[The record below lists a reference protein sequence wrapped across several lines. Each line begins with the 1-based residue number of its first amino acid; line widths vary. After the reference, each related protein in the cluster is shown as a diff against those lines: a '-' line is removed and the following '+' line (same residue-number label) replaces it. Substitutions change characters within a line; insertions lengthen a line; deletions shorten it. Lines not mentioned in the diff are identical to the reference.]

1 MKRFVLKK
9 EPVRK
14 PEYAINYASL
24 LNEAQLEAVMHDEGP
39 GLVIAGAGTGKTRT
53 LIYRVARLI
62 EAGADPNRI
71 LLLTFTR
78 RAAREMLDRASSVL
92 DERCRKVRGGTF
104 HFYCS
109 QLLHQYHEQAG
120 YPQNF
125 TIIDTAD
132 AQDLLHMLRAE
143 FKFDKLKTRFPKK
156 STLQNII
163 SASINRQQSLYDIVE
178 SGYDQF
184 LGHIERIET
193 LADAYRQYKEQHRVM
208 DFDDMLVRT
217 VELLQNETVLEQV
230 RGRHEHVLVDE
241 YQDTNAIQAELVRL
255 FTPANGRVMVVGDD
269 AQSIYRF
276 RGADHKNIMRF
287 PDLFKGAKRITLEEN
302 YRSTGNILQVA
313 NKLLEQAREK
323 YEKKLYSMRETG
335 DLPALVKTADTREQS
350 RFVVQMIMNLREQE
364 ISLGETAVLFR
375 NSRDSFDLEI
385 ELNRRKIPFIKY
397 GGQKFS
403 EAAHIKDVLAHLRV
417 VINPADA
424 LAWNRVLTLI
434 DGIGPKTAADLLNWL
449 ESAGNPYELASSGI
463 LSDKFKTG
471 LLGLSQL
478 LIDLKQ
484 NELTPAEA
492 LSQIHAY
499 YKPVCE
505 KKFDDHPKR
514 LKDLEAFEGIAV
526 NYRDYAQLLEEL
538 ALDPIEA
545 TAVETEPGKED
556 EAPLVLSTI
565 HSAKGLEWSHVFLI
579 QCLDGVIP
587 SGYSVDDPDEIDEEL
602 RLLYVAVT
610 RAKDMLYISY
620 PVLQHGSFGDVF
632 TKPSRFLEGMGEQLL
647 EPWLLVDESELP
659 AASLPSASATAL
671 PATARGSNGQ
681 AAGDEA

>member
-1 MKRFVLKK
+1 MKRFVLKA
-9 EPVRK
+9 EPHRAV
-14 PEYAINYASL
+14 EYAIDYARL
-24 LNEAQLEAVMHDEGP
+24 LNEAQLAAVMHDGGP
-39 GLVIAGAGTGKTRT
+39 CLVIAGAGTGKTRT

-62 EAGADPNRI
+62 EAGADPTRI

-109 QLLHQYHEQAG
+109 QLLHQYHEQVG
-120 YPQNF
+120 FPKNF

-132 AQDLLHMLRAE
+132 AQDILHMLRAE
-143 FKFDKLKTRFPKK
+143 LKFDKLKTRFPKK
-156 STLQNII
+156 STLLNIL
-163 SASINRQQSLYDIVE
+163 SAAVNKQLSLYEVVE

-184 LGHIERIET
+184 LNHIERIET
-193 LADAYRQYKEQHRVM
+193 LAEAYRSYKEQHRVM
-208 DFDDMLVRT
+208 DFDDLLVRT
-217 VELLQNETVLEQV
+217 VALLQDAHIRDEV
-230 RGRHEHVLVDE
+230 RSRHQHVLVDE

-255 FTPANGRVMVVGDD
+255 FTPAAGKVMVVGDD

-276 RGADHKNIMRF
+276 RGADHQNIMRF
-287 PDLFKGAKRITLEEN
+287 PDLFSGTKRITLEEN
-302 YRSTGNILQVA
+302 YRTTGNILRVA
-313 NKLLEQAREK
+313 NKVLEQAREK
-323 YEKKLYSMRETG
+323 YEKKLFTMRG
-335 DLPALVKTADTREQS
+335 DGELPALVKTADTREQS
-350 RFVVQMIMNLREQE
+350 RFIAQMIMNLREQE
-364 ISLGETAVLFR
+364 IGLGDIAVLFR

-417 VINPADA
+417 IVNPDDA
-424 LAWNRVLTLI
+424 LAWNRILTLI
-434 DGIGPKTAADLLNWL
+434 EGIGPKTAEDLLNWL
-449 ESAGNPYELASSGI
+449 GSASNPYELASSG
-463 LSDKFKTG
+463 LVSDKFKTG

-478 LIDLKQ
+478 LIDLRN

-492 LSQIHAY
+492 LAQIHAY
-499 YKPVCE
+499 YRPMCE

-514 LKDLEAFEGIAV
+514 LKDLDAFEAIAV
-526 NYRDYAQLLEEL
+526 NYRDYPQLLEEL

-545 TAVETEPGKED
+545 TAVDTLSGKED
-556 EAPLVLSTI
+556 ETPLVLSTI
-565 HSAKGLEWSHVFLI
+565 HSAKGLEWEHVFLM

-587 SGYSVDDPDEIDEEL
+587 SGFSVDDPEELDEEL

-620 PVLQHGSFGDVF
+620 PVLQHSGFGDVF
-632 TKPSRFLEGMGEQLL
+632 TKPSRFLADMGEDLL
-647 EPWLLVDESELP
+647 EPWLLVDESELQQQQLQSP
-659 AASLPSASATAL
+659 PRQLSA
-671 PATARGSNGQ
+671 GNQ
-681 AAGDEA
+681 AEGREP